1 MQEEAE
7 FEYVNL
13 KNFLLYYAERYLK
26 IENLP
31 PERRPIAC
39 LEALEKTNMK
49 MAFSGLRQAIHDCVE
64 MSFRFDHAEVERL
77 DSQLRGRGLITL
89 SELRRRYSKNYTR
102 IIRRGRIKNEVEYYL
117 IRNVIEDPTAKT
129 PEERELL
136 EKLVSNYMTS

>member
-1 MQEEAE
+1 
-7 FEYVNL
+7 
-13 KNFLLYYAERYLK
+13 
-26 IENLP
+26 
-31 PERRPIAC
+31 
-39 LEALEKTNMK
+39 
-49 MAFSGLRQAIHDCVE
+49 

-117 IRNVIEDPTAKT
+117 IRNVIEDPTAKN